1 MGFGPGS
8 SDSKSSQTSID
19 VSGSGQY
26 NKGSDVAQGGGVLV
40 GRKAKVG
47 SSEYKVNSKG
57 AVTINQGLQPNDFE
71 SLIGKLTAAT
81 PQQQQAAAP
90 VVVTTPAAPSST
102 GAADA
107 GASMNTKYLLYGAGA
122 IALGLLARTFFKK

>member
-1 MGFGPGS
+1 MANLFS
-8 SDSKSSQTSID
+8 TASTASATNTT
-19 VSGSGQY
+19 VSGSGQFI
-26 NKGSDVAQGGGVLV
+26 KGGTVAQGGSVQLGK
-40 GRKAKVG
+40 GAKVG